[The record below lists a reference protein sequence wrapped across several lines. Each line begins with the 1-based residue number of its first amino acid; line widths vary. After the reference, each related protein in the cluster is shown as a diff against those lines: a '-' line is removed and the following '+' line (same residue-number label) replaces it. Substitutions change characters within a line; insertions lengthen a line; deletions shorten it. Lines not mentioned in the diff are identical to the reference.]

1 MQYRRV
7 GASGL
12 QVSRLGL
19 GTMGFGTSVDEID
32 AEEQLTTFLDV
43 GGTLVDT
50 APIYGDGRTEPL
62 LGALLGKLGVRDRI
76 VLSGK
81 AGLAFRDGVV
91 VRDASRNALLGQ
103 LDQSLREL
111 GTDHLDLWQI
121 HRWDASTPLDETLAA
136 LEHAVSS
143 GRVRYV
149 GVSNFS
155 GWQAATAA
163 GWLASR
169 VSGAKLVGNQVEYS
183 LVQRDPEREVVPA
196 AEHHGF
202 GVIAWAPLGRGVLT
216 GKYRG
221 GVPSD
226 SRGADN
232 RWEGYV
238 KPYLSPDRAH
248 IVEAV
253 AKAADGLEVTMSHVA
268 LAWLLHQPAVS
279 SALIG
284 ARTTAQL
291 SESLATEDVDIPSEI
306 IRALDDVSSPETV
319 SDY

>member
-7 GASGL
+7 GTSGL

-32 AEEQLTTFLDV
+32 AEEQLSIFLDA

-50 APIYGDGRTEPL
+50 APIYGDGRTESM
-62 LGALLGKLGVRDRI
+62 LGALLNKLGVRESV

-81 AGLAFRDGVV
+81 AGLASRGGVV
-91 VRDASRNALLGQ
+91 VRDASRRALLDQ
-103 LDQSLREL
+103 LDQSLRDL
-111 GTDHLDLWQI
+111 GTDHLDVWQV
-121 HRWDASTPLDETLAA
+121 HRWDDATPIDETLAA
-136 LEHAVSS
+136 LEHAVFT
-143 GRVRYV
+143 GRTRYV
-149 GVSNFS
+149 GVSNFH
-155 GWQAATAA
+155 GWQLATAA
-163 GWLASR
+163 TWLTDR
-169 VSGAKLVGNQVEYS
+169 RSGARLVSNQVEYS
-183 LVQRDPEREVVPA
+183 LLRREIEHEVVPA
-196 AEHHGF
+196 AAHHGV

-221 GVPSD
+221 GIPTD
-226 SRGADN
+226 SRAADS

-238 KPYLSPDRAH
+238 QPYLGVDRAH

-268 LAWLLHQPAVS
+268 LAWLLRQPTVG

-291 SESLATEDVDIPSEI
+291 SESLATEDVEIPDEI
-306 IRALDDVSSPETV
+306 IRALDEVSSPETV
-319 SDY
+319 DF

>member
-7 GASGL
+7 GTSGL

-32 AEEQLTTFLDV
+32 AEEQLGVFLDA

-62 LGALLGKLGVRDRI
+62 LGALLNKLGARDRI

-81 AGLAFRDGVV
+81 AGLTFRGGVV
-91 VRDASRNALLGQ
+91 VRDASRKTLLDQ
-103 LDQSLREL
+103 LDQSLRDL
-111 GTDHLDLWQI
+111 GTDHLDLWQV
-121 HRWDASTPLDETLAA
+121 HRWDEITPLDETLSA
-136 LEHAVSS
+136 LEHAVAT

-149 GVSNFS
+149 GVSNFH

-163 GWLASR
+163 TWLAGR
-169 VSGAKLVGNQVEYS
+169 PAGARLISNQVEYS
-183 LVQRDPEREVVPA
+183 LVRRDAESEIVPA

-202 GVIAWAPLGRGVLT
+202 GLIAWAPLGRGVLT

-221 GVPSD
+221 GIPTD
-226 SRGADN
+226 SRGADS

-238 KPYLSPDRAH
+238 QPYLGVERAH

-268 LAWLLHQPAVS
+268 LAWLLEQPTVAA
-279 SALIG
+279 ALVG

-291 SESLATEDVDIPSEI
+291 SESLATEDVEIPDEI
-306 IRALDDVSSPETV
+306 VRALDEVSAPEKV
-319 SDY
+319 PNS